1 MPDNRGRSAQD
12 TGYGVKQLEGSEG
25 YDPNATLGGVPQA
38 MSGAADAGVQARE
51 MAENEVVRD
60 ARRKIMEILAE
71 DEPPAR
77 APQQQPTTGRVRR
90 KNPGLSLEEL
100 SEGLEPTGG
109 VGMADVGLTA
119 EELAAIG
126 GGLNHAV
133 NGVGVDLLHE
143 GYQGSDNEAA
153 QMAESMAGRPQVPAE
168 PTWDWVSVKGV
179 ATLRSGKKVPVWTV
193 ENKTTGMGMQKPF
206 RVQAPAERIASVLNV
221 TGNVNDPRI
230 KQIHEDYDLYVS
242 LSRQLREAKKLYESG
257 DQDAKRTGTR
267 VASQLRGVKQRLGL
281 G

>member
-1 MPDNRGRSAQD
+1 MPENRGRSAQD
-12 TGYGVKQLEGSEG
+12 QGYGVKQLEGSEG
-25 YDPNATLGGVPQA
+25 YDPNATMGGVPAA
-38 MSGAADAGVQARE
+38 MSGGADAGVQARE

-77 APQQQPTTGRVRR
+77 ATQQQPATGRVRR

-109 VGMADVGLTA
+109 IGMADMGLSA

-143 GYQGSDNEAA
+143 GYQGGDNEAA
-153 QMAESMAGRPQVPAE
+153 QMAESMAGRPQAPAE

-242 LSRQLREAKKLYESG
+242 LSRQLREAKKLFESG
-257 DQDAKRTGTR
+257 DQDAKRTGQR

>member
-1 MPDNRGRSAQD
+1 MPDNKGRSAQD
-12 TGYGVKQLEGSEG
+12 QGYAVKQLDGPDQ
-25 YDPNATLGGVPQA
+25 YDPNATLGGVPGM
-38 MSGAADAGVQARE
+38 MSAGADAGVQARE
-51 MAENEVVRD
+51 MQENETVLE

-71 DEPPAR
+71 DEPPAH
-77 APQQQPTTGRVRR
+77 APQRQAPTGHVRR

-100 SEGLEPTGG
+100 SEGLDTQGG
-109 VGMADVGLTA
+109 IGMADVGLTA
-119 EELAAIG
+119 EDLAAIG

-143 GYQGSDNEAA
+143 GYQGGDNEAA
-153 QMAESMAGRPQVPAE
+153 QMAESMAGRPQTPAE
-168 PTWDWVSVKGV
+168 PTWDWTTVKGM

-193 ENKTTGMGMQKPF
+193 ENKATGMGMQKPF

-230 KQIHEDYDLYVS
+230 QQIHEDYDLYVS
-242 LSRQLREAKKLYESG
+242 LSRQLREAKKLFESG
-257 DQDAKRTGTR
+257 DQDAKRTGQR